1 MSSGY
6 IYLLQPLR
14 SITDNEEIYKIGKTK
29 RNNFKRFNEYPS
41 GSILLLQSSC
51 KNCDLMERRLLKIF
65 DEKYIKETDYGREY
79 FRGDLFEMKKVINS
93 EIMNEEVVIDVDNNE
108 NLSSNTLIELSTVN
122 GKESYNYS
130 EKFICHC
137 GKKYKYRQGLFS
149 HRKQCINENDN
160 NTPLLRSSPNKVLNT
175 NIIMELINQN
185 KEFKDLLLEQ
195 YENSQLV
202 QQQTEEHQNQ
212 FLDLQKENNTLMNKL
227 VEITQT
233 RNKIIK

>member
-6 IYLLQPLR
+6 IYLLQPLQ
-14 SITDNEEIYKIGKTK
+14 SITNKEEIYKIGKTK